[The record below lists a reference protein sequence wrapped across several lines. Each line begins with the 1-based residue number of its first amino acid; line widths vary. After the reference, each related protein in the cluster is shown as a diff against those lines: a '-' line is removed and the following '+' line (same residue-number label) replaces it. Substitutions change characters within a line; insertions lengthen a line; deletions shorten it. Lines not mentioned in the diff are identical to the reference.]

1 MTNMVAAVV
10 GGVLPFGAIF
20 VELFFVLSSIWTDK
34 YYYVYGFL
42 LISFFILINT
52 CAEVTIVLTYFQ
64 LCAEDYKW
72 YPFNLKCACF

>member
-1 MTNMVAAVV
+1 MTNMMAAVV

-20 VELFFVLSSIWTDK
+20 VELFFVLSPIWTDK

-72 YPFNLKCACF
+72 